1 MPTKIIILKLAKYSC
16 FHICCV
22 DDAKVVDW
30 IFPWSKLIFQ
40 PGSNKHNTEMG
51 NQKHTA
57 QRQKIKIDKDVVYD
71 KIIKTNERNLK
82 ICENYLFN

>member
-1 MPTKIIILKLAKYSC
+1 
-16 FHICCV
+16 
-22 DDAKVVDW
+22 
-30 IFPWSKLIFQ
+30 
-40 PGSNKHNTEMG
+40 MG